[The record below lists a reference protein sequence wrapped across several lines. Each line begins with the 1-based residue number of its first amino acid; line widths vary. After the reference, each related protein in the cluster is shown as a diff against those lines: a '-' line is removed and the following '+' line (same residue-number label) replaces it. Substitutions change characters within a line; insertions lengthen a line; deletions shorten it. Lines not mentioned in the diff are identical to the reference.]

1 MDSCTKSSSDWCQV
15 LMHKD
20 SMLFILRI
28 FHLMCTPTFMG
39 MQLRVVAM
47 SLRPHSESLDHQD
60 LMVMEGFTMWL

>member
-1 MDSCTKSSSDWCQV
+1 MYEDF
-15 LMHKD
+15 
-20 SMLFILRI
+20 MLFILGM

-47 SLRPHSESLDHQD
+47 LLRPHSESLDHQD

>member
-1 MDSCTKSSSDWCQV
+1 
-15 LMHKD
+15 MHKD

-47 SLRPHSESLDHQD
+47 LLRPHSESLDHQD